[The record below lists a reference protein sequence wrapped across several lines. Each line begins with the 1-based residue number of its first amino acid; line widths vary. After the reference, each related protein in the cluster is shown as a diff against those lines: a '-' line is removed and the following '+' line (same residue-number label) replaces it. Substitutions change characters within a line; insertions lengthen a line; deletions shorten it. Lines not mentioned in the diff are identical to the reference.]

1 MPFINWAELFLEGE
15 QILFAYYNVAGG
27 MLPLVPLMAD
37 FAMAKSAWTVLP
49 TQVIPLAPL
58 ASVQRAAPP

>member
-1 MPFINWAELFLEGE
+1 MEEE

-27 MLPLVPLMAD
+27 VLPLVPLKAN

-49 TQVIPLAPL
+49 TQVIPLASL
-58 ASVQRAAPP
+58 ASVRKAAPP